1 MNGDEIDRSLRQVVA
16 VLADVLEIPES
27 AIGPA
32 DNLFTTLGV
41 DSLAA
46 IAVFLALK
54 RALGVPEPAS
64 DAQYLELCTPRL
76 IADYVVQFK
85 GRSAHR

>member
-46 IAVFLALK
+46 IAVFLA
-54 RALGVPEPAS
+54 RS
-64 DAQYLELCTPRL
+64 
-76 IADYVVQFK
+76 
-85 GRSAHR
+85 GRSAFRSRLRMRSTSSFARRG